1 MKEQYGRD
9 FTAQPYGINTVG
21 AFPFIFDIM
30 LPIAAPWGA
39 DLGLETAWKVGCASN
54 FIVGIINVVLGCLF
68 LFKPVGDFI
77 LMYVPVA
84 SFCIPVAGVGLTW
97 LALNQIA
104 PNFASPIAG
113 FIPVFMVFVM
123 YWSGP
128 NGSPIKISGIKFP
141 NVLHWIIPGLI
152 LGLIFKLAPVMQPGY
167 EYNYPGGGIYIG
179 GDCFEGLSQVGS
191 YFGIILPLA
200 FVATMG
206 DIMSLVTAFNAGDPY
221 PIAETL
227 IVDGLFTMLGAILG
241 SPFGTVVYFGHPVHK
256 KLGGKYA
263 YSFLNGVIY
272 LILCLSGVFGLI
284 VDVSPKVMVGPT
296 IMVFGVYL
304 GQECCKFMPRR
315 HHGIIFFTLFFAF
328 CDYFVT
334 GHGVG
339 ASTVEGIG
347 VNIMKRGALL
357 NCMLW
362 SGMLSYAMDCRW
374 IPAAVFAAV
383 AAVFSFFGIIHQN
396 SINLEILTTGT
407 MEDLSSGTTADPAT
421 GVGYWYMSS
430 PLQCFIGYL
439 PLVVTCLV
447 WHVMQNSSA
456 FEMPKPIMPGS
467 EAAMESEA
475 AEEGFML
482 FSIGKLD
489 NWWAKGPADGATKA
503 VAEA

>member
-39 DLGLETAWKVGCASN
+39 NLGLETAWKVGCASN

-152 LGLIFKLAPVMQPGY
+152 LGLIFKLAPVMEPGY
-167 EYNYPGGGIYIG
+167 AYNYPGGGIYIG
-179 GDCFEGLSQVGS
+179 GDCFEGLSKVGS

-227 IVDGLFTMLGAILG
+227 IVDGLFTMVGAILG

-272 LILCLSGVFGLI
+272 LILCISGVFGIL
-284 VDVSPKVMVGPT
+284 VDISPKVMVGPT

-304 GQECCKFMPRR
+304 DQVLQIHATPSPRHHLLHPLLRLLRLLCHRPRRRGDYGRGYWSQRHEAWRSPKLHALVGHALVRDGLPLDPRRRLRGCRRCLLLLRHYPPELDQPRDSHDWHDGGPLLR
-315 HHGIIFFTLFFAF
+315 HHGRS
-328 CDYFVT
+328 DD
-334 GHGVG
+334 
-339 ASTVEGIG
+339 
-347 VNIMKRGALL
+347 R
-357 NCMLW
+357 
-362 SGMLSYAMDCRW
+362 
-374 IPAAVFAAV
+374 
-383 AAVFSFFGIIHQN
+383 
-396 SINLEILTTGT
+396 
-407 MEDLSSGTTADPAT
+407 
-421 GVGYWYMSS
+421 
-430 PLQCFIGYL
+430 
-439 PLVVTCLV
+439 
-447 WHVMQNSSA
+447 
-456 FEMPKPIMPGS
+456 
-467 EAAMESEA
+467 
-475 AEEGFML
+475 
-482 FSIGKLD
+482 
-489 NWWAKGPADGATKA
+489 
-503 VAEA
+503 